1 MTGRT
6 KKIAFFITLGSC
18 LVAVAIFLNVGWIL
32 VHGRNLALL
41 VLGVIFFALIIAGF
55 VVYTVFLVREIRRSE
70 QQDSFINAV
79 THELKTP
86 IASIKLYLET
96 LQSREVTETQKKE
109 FYSTMLADA
118 DRLHY
123 TVDQVLK
130 AGQAGHHGGA
140 LVSVDMAALVTECV
154 DMARARHHLP
164 PDKLSFDPPAFDH
177 NAPTVLGNTDDL
189 VTAISNLIDNAVK
202 YSHGAV
208 QIKVELLVNADKNVQ
223 VRVHDKGV
231 GIPHNQLKLVFQ
243 RFYRVPVRAVREVK
257 GTGLGLFIVR
267 SIAKKHGGR
276 VFAESPGE
284 GLGSTFTLELPKAQI

>member
-6 KKIAFFITLGSC
+6 KRIAFFITLGSC
-18 LVAVAIFLNVGWIL
+18 LVAVAIFLNVGWI
-32 VHGRNLALL
+32 VAHTRNALLL
-41 VLGVIFFALIIAGF
+41 VLGVIFFAIIIAGF
-55 VVYTVFLVREIRRSE
+55 VVYTIFLVREIRRSE

-86 IASIKLYLET
+86 IASIRLYLET
-96 LQSREVTETQKKE
+96 LQSRAVSDEQKKQ

-130 AGQAGHHGGA
+130 AGQATHKGSA
-140 LVSVDMAALVTECV
+140 LVSVDMVGLVTECV
-154 DMARARHHLP
+154 DLARARHHLSAEQ
-164 PDKLSFDPPAFDH
+164 LQFEPPAFTQE
-177 NAPTVLGNTDDL
+177 ATVLGDADDL

-202 YSHGAV
+202 YSHRTV
-208 QIKVELLVNADKNVQ
+208 LIKVELVTSGDNTVQ
-223 VRVHDKGV
+223 IRVRDSGV
-231 GIPHNQLKLVFQ
+231 GIAHNQLKIIFQ
-243 RFYRVPVRAVREVK
+243 RFYRVPIRAVREVR

-267 SIAKKHGGR
+267 SIAKRHGGR

-284 GLGSTFTLELPKAQI
+284 NMGSTFTLELPRATQ